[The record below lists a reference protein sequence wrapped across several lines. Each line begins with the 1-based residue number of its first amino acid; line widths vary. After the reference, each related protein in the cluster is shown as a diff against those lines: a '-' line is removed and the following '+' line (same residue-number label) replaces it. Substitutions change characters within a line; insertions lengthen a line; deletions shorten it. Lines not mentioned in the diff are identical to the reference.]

1 MRTSWLWMLTAIAL
15 AGTAAHVHTAAHAQ
29 AQTDPERILADRLQ
43 FSAAEIA
50 GARAGQPV
58 VKTLST
64 TERDEIGIAGAM
76 RLTGKKERLADWLRN
91 IEHFRTSAQL
101 GTAHVIPMPMTA
113 GAFAGASADE
123 NVRNALF
130 GYANAYVNGGDA
142 GIDAYAGAGA
152 RSFAADTRQLIQQA
166 TAVSSLAPELS
177 AYLQAYPKTTLAGV
191 DQLLYWSSM
200 ATDSD
205 PLVAVH
211 QLVIFRRGAN
221 EVWIADKT
229 LYATRDIDAG
239 VLAIGL
245 YDTPDGTGYFVVAGS
260 RLKASRLG
268 TAAGRLLRRQIDRE
282 GADTVRMYLEWL
294 RDSLAQA

>member
-1 MRTSWLWMLTAIAL
+1 MRSSWWWTLTAIGL
-15 AGTAAHVHTAAHAQ
+15 AGAAANGYAAAFAP
-29 AQTDPERILADRLQ
+29 AQTDPERILADHLQ
-43 FSAAEIA
+43 FSAEEIA

-58 VKTLST
+58 VKMLST
-64 TERDEIGIAGAM
+64 TDRDEIGFAGAM
-76 RLTGKKERLADWLRN
+76 RLTGKKERLSDWLRN

-113 GAFAGASADE
+113 AGFAGASADE
-123 NVRNALF
+123 NVRNTLF
-130 GYANAYVNGGDA
+130 GYANAYVKGGDA
-142 GIDAYAGAGA
+142 GIDAYTGSGA

-166 TAVSSLAPELS
+166 TAVSALAPELV

-200 ATDSD
+200 PTDSD
-205 PLVAVH
+205 PIATVH
-211 QLVIFRRGAN
+211 QLVIYRRAAN

-245 YDTPDGTGYFVVAGS
+245 YDTPDGSGYFVVAGS
-260 RLKASRLG
+260 RLKASRLAS
-268 TAAGRLLRRQIDRE
+268 AAGRLLRRQIERE